1 MNYFTVLESNSKI
14 MRLIFSLRK
23 ELAPFFSERDIDA
36 VTISLCVFFLQC
48 VGYLCS
54 SECEHD
60 AQCKLVTDIINE
72 HGETA
77 LHIASRWGYGM
88 CCCVSSVIVLI

>member
-36 VTISLCVFFLQC
+36 VTVSLCLFFYSVLAIYVQ
-48 VGYLCS
+48 VS
-54 SECEHD
+54 VSMTH
-60 AQCKLVTDIINE
+60 N
-72 HGETA
+72 
-77 LHIASRWGYGM
+77 ASWSR
-88 CCCVSSVIVLI
+88 I